1 MGEVELFFAAKLLLS
16 VFNTQCVSA
25 RRRVCVCVFAQC
37 ELGMP
42 CTVEQSVR
50 LLLFS

>member
-25 RRRVCVCVFAQC
+25 RRRVCVFAQC
-37 ELGMP
+37 ELGMS